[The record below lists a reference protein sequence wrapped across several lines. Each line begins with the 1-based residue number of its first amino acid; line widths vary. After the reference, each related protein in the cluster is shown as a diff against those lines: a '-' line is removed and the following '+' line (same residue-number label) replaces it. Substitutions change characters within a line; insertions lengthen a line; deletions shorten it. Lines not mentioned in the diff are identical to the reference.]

1 MEKLSEFVGTD
12 VYCDG
17 KKLGRITDFYIS
29 PREKKITGFLGLT
42 TSGLIRNEFFVTRG
56 GILHIDKNGCVVDNK
71 KLFFKGK
78 YVEEYGEM
86 PVFSSGVFS
95 DNSIGDI
102 YFEPETLN
110 MERIS
115 IKKSFF
121 DDIIFGRETVDIN
134 EVSISKK
141 GIIKMEGNNE
151 STWN

>member
-17 KKLGRITDFYIS
+17 KKIGRITDFYIS
-29 PREKKITGFLGLT
+29 PRKKEITGFSGLT
-42 TSGLIRNEFFVTRG
+42 TSGLIRNEFFVTCG
-56 GILHIDKNGCVVDNK
+56 GILHIDKNGCVIDSK
-71 KLFFKGK
+71 KLFLKEK
-78 YVEEYGEM
+78 YIEEYGEM

-102 YFEPETLN
+102 YFEPESLK
-110 MERIS
+110 MEKIS

-141 GIIKMEGNNE
+141 GIIKMEE
-151 STWN
+151 K